1 MRPVLLLGLAIVLIA
16 ADDKKP
22 AVTAEVKVKA
32 VVPAKLES
40 FKGRT
45 LEVML
50 FKYDPRLA
58 DRAAD
63 LVDRYEA
70 KDFAHTKGTDTVKVF
85 SLGKKEKLDETR
97 GYYLTLFIL
106 DGKTRTHIGECEHA
120 RGFARVLTGTAPNEV
135 SATFREVKR

>member
-1 MRPVLLLGLAIVLIA
+1 MRPVLLGLAVVLIA

-22 AVTAEVKVKA
+22 VVTAEVKVKA
-32 VVPAKLES
+32 VVPARLES
-40 FKGRT
+40 FKGHT

-58 DRAAD
+58 DKAAD
-63 LVDRYEA
+63 LVERYES
-70 KDFAHTKGTDTVKVF
+70 KDFAHTKGADTVKVF
-85 SLGKKEKLDETR
+85 SLGKKEKLDEAR
-97 GYYLTLFIL
+97 GYYLTLFLL

-120 RGFARVLTGTAPNEV
+120 RGFAKVLTGTSPNEV

>member
-1 MRPVLLLGLAIVLIA
+1 MRPVLLFGLAVVLIA

-22 AVTAEVKVKA
+22 VVTAEVKVKA
-32 VVPAKLES
+32 VVPARLES
-40 FKGRT
+40 FKDRT
-45 LEVML
+45 LEVL
-50 FKYDPRLA
+50 LYKYDPRLA
-58 DRAAD
+58 DTTAD
-63 LVDRYEA
+63 LVDRYEV
-70 KDFAHTKGTDTVKVF
+70 KNFAHTRGTDTVKVF
-85 SLGKKEKLDETR
+85 SLGKKEKLDEKK

>member
-1 MRPVLLLGLAIVLIA
+1 MRPALLFGLAVALIA

-32 VVPAKLES
+32 IVPAKLAS
-40 FKGRT
+40 FKDRT
-45 LEVML
+45 LEVL
-50 FKYDPRLA
+50 LYKYDPRLA

-63 LVDRYEA
+63 LVDRYEV
-70 KDFAHTKGTDTVKVF
+70 KNFAHTRGADTVKEF
-85 SLGKKEKLDETR
+85 TLGKKEKLDEKK

-106 DGKTRTHIGECEHA
+106 EGKTRTHIGECDHA
-120 RGFARVLTGTAPNEV
+120 KGFARVLTGTAPNEV